1 MNKNQ
6 VKGSAKKL
14 SGKTR
19 EVAGKVIGSKKMER
33 KGKIK
38 RAAGEVQSAVGDAQ
52 AEIKRRS

>member
-52 AEIKRRS
+52 AEIERRS